1 MLRDA
6 EDKRWRERRDSRQRP
21 NSRAQIA
28 RERSGRDHQISK
40 NFRAHDPSH
49 SSQRAAGPRIVDT
62 RESGADASLTGNRD
76 RAAIASIRGSA
87 SEPSGAGEKG
97 KMIRHLCEIGDFVR
111 RVRLQARFGDL
122 SRAPLRLLRLQL
134 CGDAAECDWLARPAD
149 KWDADLSR
157 AVGDRNVSLQALRD
171 AIAVRDLLFRTL
183 PDLYSVGVRVY
194 RQSLGQPLELIITG
208 TLTREQRPPATV
220 RSLAMRAKL
229 FGLRFWLDD
238 GILEN
243 MQPEEYAVNA

>member
-1 MLRDA
+1 MLRDT
-6 EDKRWRERRDSRQRP
+6 EDKRWRENKDSQQ
-21 NSRAQIA
+21 SESSCATIA
-28 RERSGRDHQISK
+28 RERSGRDHQIARNSK
-40 NFRAHDPSH
+40 RRRSIH
-49 SSQRAAGPRIVDT
+49 SSQRATRPRIEDT
-62 RESGADASLTGNRD
+62 REPGMDAPFTGNRD
-76 RAAIASIRGSA
+76 RAGIASARGRA
-87 SEPSGAGEKG
+87 SEASGAGEKG
-97 KMIRHLCEIGDFVR
+97 KMMRHLCEIGDFVR

-134 CGDAAECDWLARPAD
+134 CGDTAECDWLARPAD

-208 TLTREQRPPATV
+208 PGSKDRRQPFGRWRCGRSCSGFGSGSTMGFSKTCSRKSTR
-220 RSLAMRAKL
+220 
-229 FGLRFWLDD
+229 
-238 GILEN
+238 
-243 MQPEEYAVNA
+243 